1 MQRKCDYLWSG
12 EVSYLF
18 DKQCNFRIL
27 TLRTKL
33 REYIFYFLVQVHFQK
48 KKTRFSHGILF
59 SALKPY
65 LWKVPNLFIGFI
77 FSEWLIIMNCVSD
90 LNSDAQNRRIGMGGY
105 DPSVTSFDISTY
117 CTPTSPPGVEEFHM
131 LVKEG
136 DWWQSIFN
144 VYGIITHFFCF
155 AISISIQYFVC
166 FNQGLDRK

>member
-27 TLRTKL
+27 TLRTKI
-33 REYIFYFLVQVHFQK
+33 REYIFYFPVQE
-48 KKTRFSHGILF
+48 KTRFSHGILF

-90 LNSDAQNRRIGMGGY
+90 LNSDAQNRRIRVGGY

-144 VYGIITHFFCF
+144 VYGIITDFFLFCNF
-155 AISISIQYFVC
+155 YFNWIFC
-166 FNQGLDRK
+166 LF